1 MVERIFS
8 ISSPEQFN
16 AMALEVFRFQAEH
29 CAVYAEYLRLIGV
42 DPASITRIEDIPMLP
57 IGLFKSH
64 DIYSAATPPQIV
76 FTSSATTGMSFSRH
90 LVADT
95 SIYER
100 DFTEGFRLFYGDI
113 KQWSVYGLLPNYLER
128 TGSSLVY
135 MVDSLIR
142 QAGSGG
148 FYLHNYEKLLSDMAA
163 DSRPKILIG
172 VTYAL
177 LELAEKYAP
186 KLDNTVVMETG
197 GMKGRRK
204 EMSKEELHGLLCSAF
219 GVERIHSEYGMA
231 ELLSQGY
238 STGEG
243 LFASP
248 PWMRVIVRDINDPF
262 THLEA
267 GRRGAIDIIDL
278 GNIYSCS
285 FIATEDVGIAY
296 ADNTFRIEG
305 RITDADIRGCN
316 LLVQ

>member
-29 CAVYAEYLRLIGV
+29 CAVYAEYLRLIGA
-42 DPASITRIEDIPMLP
+42 DPASIRRIEDIPMLP

-135 MVDSLIR
+135 MVDTLIR

-248 PWMRVIVRDINDPF
+248 PWMRVMVRDINDPF

>member
-1 MVERIFS
+1 
-8 ISSPEQFN
+8 
-16 AMALEVFRFQAEH
+16 MALEVFRFQAEH
-29 CAVYAEYLRLIGV
+29 CDVYAEYLRLIGA

-148 FYLHNYEKLLSDMAA
+148 FYLHNYEKLLSDMVA

-204 EMSKEELHGLLCSAF
+204 EISKEELHGLLCSAF

>member
-1 MVERIFS
+1 
-8 ISSPEQFN
+8 
-16 AMALEVFRFQAEH
+16 MALEVFRFQAEH
-29 CAVYAEYLRLIGV
+29 CAVYAEYLRLIGAE
-42 DPASITRIEDIPMLP
+42 PASIRRIEDIPMLP

-285 FIATEDVGIAY
+285 FIATEDVGITY

>member
-42 DPASITRIEDIPMLP
+42 DAASIRRIEDIPMLP

-100 DFTEGFRLFYGDI
+100 DFSEGFRLFYGDI

-248 PWMRVIVRDINDPF
+248 PWMRVMVRDINDPF

>member
-29 CAVYAEYLRLIGV
+29 CAVYAEYLRLIGA

-76 FTSSATTGMSFSRH
+76 FTSSATTDMSFSRH

-135 MVDSLIR
+135 MVDNLIR

>member
-1 MVERIFS
+1 
-8 ISSPEQFN
+8 
-16 AMALEVFRFQAEH
+16 MALEVFRFQAEH
-29 CAVYAEYLRLIGV
+29 CAVYAEYLRLIGA
-42 DPASITRIEDIPMLP
+42 DAASITRIEDIPMLP
-57 IGLFKSH
+57 ICLFKSH
-64 DIYSAATPPQIV
+64 DIYSAQTPPQIV

>member
-1 MVERIFS
+1 
-8 ISSPEQFN
+8 
-16 AMALEVFRFQAEH
+16 MALEVFRFQAEH
-29 CAVYAEYLRLIGV
+29 CAVYAEYLRLIGA
-42 DPASITRIEDIPMLP
+42 DAASITRIEDIPMLP

>member
-135 MVDSLIR
+135 MVNSLIR

>member
-57 IGLFKSH
+57 ICLFKSH
-64 DIYSAATPPQIV
+64 DIYSAQTPPQIV

>member
-29 CAVYAEYLRLIGV
+29 CAVYAEYLRLIGAE
-42 DPASITRIEDIPMLP
+42 PASITRIEDIPMLP

-135 MVDSLIR
+135 MVDTLIR

>member
-42 DPASITRIEDIPMLP
+42 DAASITRIEDIPMLP

-113 KQWSVYGLLPNYLER
+113 KQWCVYGLLPNYLER

-135 MVDSLIR
+135 MVDTLIR

-248 PWMRVIVRDINDPF
+248 PWMRVMVRDINDPF

>member
-29 CAVYAEYLRLIGV
+29 CAVYAEYLRLIGA

>member
-29 CAVYAEYLRLIGV
+29 CAVYAEYLRLIGAE
-42 DPASITRIEDIPMLP
+42 PASIRRIEDIPMLP

-285 FIATEDVGIAY
+285 FIATEDVGITY

>member
-1 MVERIFS
+1 
-8 ISSPEQFN
+8 
-16 AMALEVFRFQAEH
+16 MALEVFRFQAEH

-42 DPASITRIEDIPMLP
+42 NPASIMRIEDIPMLP

-100 DFTEGFRLFYGDI
+100 DFTEGFCLFYGDI

>member
-1 MVERIFS
+1 
-8 ISSPEQFN
+8 
-16 AMALEVFRFQAEH
+16 MALEVFRFQAEH

-42 DPASITRIEDIPMLP
+42 DAASITRIEDIPMLP

-285 FIATEDVGIAY
+285 FIATEDVGITY

>member
-29 CAVYAEYLRLIGV
+29 CDVYAEYLRLIGA

-177 LELAEKYAP
+177 LELAEKYAL

-204 EMSKEELHGLLCSAF
+204 EISKEELHGLLCSAF

>member
-1 MVERIFS
+1 
-8 ISSPEQFN
+8 
-16 AMALEVFRFQAEH
+16 MALEVFRFQAEH
-29 CAVYAEYLRLIGV
+29 CDVYAEYLRLIGA

-148 FYLHNYEKLLSDMAA
+148 FYLHNYEKLLSDMVA